1 MIIQDLSEQLIID
14 SLADSLNVIETE
26 RTKEREYM
34 LDFYEG
40 MNIDSY
46 VQDFFGSESLQQV
59 PLFTQNL
66 TRRVCKA
73 RAKSYQRPV
82 RMSVDPRYMDLAN
95 ISDLNTKRKQLEET
109 TFLLGT
115 QAFRSIWNAQK
126 NKVEYEV
133 LSFFEPLFMPGEKEP
148 FGVMYSVENQG
159 NSSMEESR
167 YVVWTADRPQDN
179 YVGRHFGINQSG
191 DKYSFNETDRNP
203 YGILPVSFCHR
214 YQPLRDFYVGDASD
228 VVRADLSLTV
238 AAMEIALCIRL
249 GAIGIKFVTGVDD
262 RSRISLGVDKLIYL
276 PEQASLGVTG
286 PSANIEDLIK
296 GAKYLVE
303 TTLNNNQLR
312 VKFIDSHGNAESA
325 EALRVQNIDDNAETA
340 SNIEDIWR
348 PWEQRRYEIDR
359 RIIEVQTGQQLN
371 PEYFVDFE
379 EPQVLSPSEE
389 RELYTWLFQNKL
401 ATREHYLLRKNP
413 DLLPEEARKLL
424 EEVDQAEGPTNRLLN
439 RLQS

>member
-82 RMSVDPRYMDLAN
+82 RMSVDPRYLDLAN

-133 LSFFEPLFMPGEKEP
+133 LSFFEPLFMPGEK
-148 FGVMYSVENQG
+148 
-159 NSSMEESR
+159 
-167 YVVWTADRPQDN
+167 
-179 YVGRHFGINQSG
+179 
-191 DKYSFNETDRNP
+191 
-203 YGILPVSFCHR
+203 
-214 YQPLRDFYVGDASD
+214 
-228 VVRADLSLTV
+228 
-238 AAMEIALCIRL
+238 
-249 GAIGIKFVTGVDD
+249 
-262 RSRISLGVDKLIYL
+262 
-276 PEQASLGVTG
+276 
-286 PSANIEDLIK
+286 
-296 GAKYLVE
+296 
-303 TTLNNNQLR
+303 
-312 VKFIDSHGNAESA
+312 
-325 EALRVQNIDDNAETA
+325 
-340 SNIEDIWR
+340 
-348 PWEQRRYEIDR
+348 
-359 RIIEVQTGQQLN
+359 
-371 PEYFVDFE
+371 
-379 EPQVLSPSEE
+379 
-389 RELYTWLFQNKL
+389 
-401 ATREHYLLRKNP
+401 
-413 DLLPEEARKLL
+413 
-424 EEVDQAEGPTNRLLN
+424 
-439 RLQS
+439 